1 MRERPACQRG
11 VAVPERLEN
20 LVDGSNEEAARRFV
34 DNARKTLQT

>member
-11 VAVPERLEN
+11 MAVPERLEN
-20 LVDGSNEEAARRFV
+20 LVDGSEEAARLFV